1 MTLEDLSPV
10 TPEPRRAGRPAS
22 RVLTRESITSA
33 TLTLLD
39 TVGYEGF
46 TIAALARHLKVAPSA
61 LYNHVE
67 SKKDVLI
74 WVQDHLMGRVN
85 TKAFEDRPWDEAVRE
100 WAWSYREAFAAHAPL
115 VPVIAVMPVGGAYET
130 LRMYEEVTRGLL
142 RAGWPRERVISTI
155 VAVESFIYG
164 SAMDVSAPTN
174 IFDPG
179 ALADDFPLFTSAVTS
194 NSSATAE
201 RSSADDA
208 FDVGLEALIVGLRT
222 RLESLRSPSA

>member
-1 MTLEDLSPV
+1 MALQNSSADHA
-10 TPEPRRAGRPAS
+10 EPRRAGRPPS
-22 RVLTRESITSA
+22 RVLTREGITTA
-33 TLTLLD
+33 TLTLLE

-74 WVQDHLMGRVN
+74 WVQDHLMGLVN
-85 TKAFEDRPWDEAVRE
+85 TSSFQTQRWDEALRV

-142 RAGWPRERVISTI
+142 DGGWPRERIIPTI

-179 ALADDFPLFTSAVTS
+179 FLADDFPLFTSAVTGAS
-194 NSSATAE
+194 TDAGRAG
-201 RSSADDA
+201 ADEA
-208 FDVGLEALIVGLRT
+208 FHVGLEALILGLNAQ
-222 RLESLRSPSA
+222 LGLLQAKASG